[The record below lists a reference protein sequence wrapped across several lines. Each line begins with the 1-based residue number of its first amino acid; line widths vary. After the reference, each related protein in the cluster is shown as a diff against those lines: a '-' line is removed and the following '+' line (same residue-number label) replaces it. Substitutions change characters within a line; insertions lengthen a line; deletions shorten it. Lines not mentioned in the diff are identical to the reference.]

1 LGVVGG
7 IMVGTLVAG
16 GRERERERERELVE
30 SLNTGK

>member
-16 GRERERERERELVE
+16 GRERERERELVE
-30 SLNTGK
+30 SVNTGKKS